1 MSINELQ
8 LILKQFAQVRDWE
21 QFHTVRNLILALV
34 GEVGELAETVQWLGD
49 IEESYFE
56 NNPEKLQAISE
67 EIADI
72 FIYLLR
78 IADVIGIDI
87 EKVAKEKI
95 ASNEA
100 RYSVE
105 KSKGNANKQE

>member
-8 LILKQFAQVRDWE
+8 LQLRQFAIARDWE

-34 GEVGELAETVQWLGD
+34 GEVGELAETVQWLGEVEKD
-49 IEESYFE
+49 YLKM
-56 NNPEKLQAISE
+56 NPEKLKEFSE

-78 IADVIGIDI
+78 IADVTGIDI
-87 EKVAKEKI
+87 EKVAIEKMT
-95 ASNEA
+95 SNES

-105 KSKGNANKQE
+105 KSRGNAKKQI